1 MSCLCFSASPQVHAR
16 SQPTSWHPAG
26 TNGVARTRTRATTPK
41 VTYRLTMKECRCC
54 CLIVSWASSWYL
66 ASAPGTTTS
75 WVSIQSSCIYISI
88 TCYISV
94 DKCALSATFC
104 FLVLFFLL
112 FFEWSVGYIDVST
125 APVSVSLILVCRFAS
140 QLFRFRDVKLILH
153 FNLKLA
159 GHLDKMWRHLAKHL
173 IPDILM

>member
-1 MSCLCFSASPQVHAR
+1 MHQTLKEIVVITVFSDIVDLYLRVSCLCFSASPQVHAR

-88 TCYISV
+88 ACYISV
-94 DKCALSATFC
+94 AKSALSATFC
-104 FLVLFFLL
+104 FLVFWMISRIHWCFHCP
-112 FFEWSVGYIDVST
+112 SVCFID
-125 APVSVSLILVCRFAS
+125 F
-140 QLFRFRDVKLILH
+140 
-153 FNLKLA
+153 
-159 GHLDKMWRHLAKHL
+159 
-173 IPDILM
+173 